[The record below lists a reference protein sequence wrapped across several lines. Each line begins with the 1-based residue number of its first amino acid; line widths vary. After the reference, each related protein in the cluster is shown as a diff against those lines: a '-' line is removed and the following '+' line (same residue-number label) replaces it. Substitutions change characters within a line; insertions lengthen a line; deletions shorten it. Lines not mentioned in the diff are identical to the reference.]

1 MKLFTKICLIVAAI
15 ALGVGLLGVGIGFA
29 MGADWKDLEQVGVY
43 ISPNQ
48 TVAVSGIAM
57 EVMDEIELFD
67 ELDEFEESYHVYEDK
82 DLGHHKNEV
91 THSFTPREENILH
104 SYSNVTQDIRRLEVD
119 VQNAEIMIFSTN
131 EEQLRFD
138 SNRKDEIGRVEGKT
152 LKLEE
157 ESYFDEIL
165 QLEIYIP
172 EGMLEE
178 IDIEAVAGTVTADK
192 LIADRVSVEVDGAVV
207 QIEELIVTKEAELSV
222 EAGNI
227 MVGYYEGPNID
238 VSCDIGNIMVVCEG
252 NEFDYNY
259 KMECGLG
266 RIVYAGESYSLV
278 GENIHTY
285 NDKSKWI
292 HAECEVGEIVI
303 EFPNS
308 L

>member
-1 MKLFTKICLIVAAI
+1 MKLFTKICLIVAAV
-15 ALGVGLLGVGIGFA
+15 ALGLGILGVGIGIA
-29 MGADWKDLEQVGVY
+29 MGAGVQDLKAMGID
-43 ISPNQ
+43 ISPNHLEI
-48 TVAVSGIAM
+48 SGVFKNFEGEIR
-57 EVMDEIELFD
+57 DEIAE
-67 ELDEFEESYHVYEDK
+67 EFEESFYIYEDD
-82 DLGHHKNEV
+82 DLEHHKSENSHNHV
-91 THSFTPREENILH
+91 PREENILH

-207 QIEELIVTKEAELSV
+207 QIEELIVTQEADLDV

-227 MVGYYEGPNID
+227 MVSYYEGPNLD

-252 NEFDYNY
+252 NESDYNY
-259 KMECGLG
+259 KMECGMG
-266 RIVYAGESYSLV
+266 SIVYAGESYSLV
-278 GENIHTY
+278 GEKIRKNS
-285 NDKSKWI
+285 DRSKMI